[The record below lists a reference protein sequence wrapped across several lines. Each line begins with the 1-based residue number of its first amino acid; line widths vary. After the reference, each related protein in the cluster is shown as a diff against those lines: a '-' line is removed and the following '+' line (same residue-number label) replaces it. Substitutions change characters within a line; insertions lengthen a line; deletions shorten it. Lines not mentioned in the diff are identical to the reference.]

1 MKGIKMETPL
11 AQKFIITN
19 VYPFS
24 LVRRKMTAVPVE
36 LKDVITL
43 LKTGFFISAWGHRN
57 TLEAVNKMLGVDITP
72 VSERPV
78 IILNDQ
84 KFPMLNGEQFTK
96 VLLVSPNYKKGFRPK
111 IGEEVQEK
119 AILSWQALLLN
130 FDE

>member
-1 MKGIKMETPL
+1 METPL

-111 IGEEVQEK
+111 LGEEVQEK

>member
-1 MKGIKMETPL
+1 METPL